1 MTKPRIVSFLP
12 AATEMVFA
20 LGAGDQLVG
29 ISHECDFPPEAKGKP
44 VVVRPAL
51 DLQSMT
57 LREIDVAVAEQIRS
71 GASLYTVDEE
81 LLCALKPDL
90 ILTQNLCQVCAPSG
104 NDLASALKLLHPAP
118 QILWMSP
125 HSLAEIFENIIELG
139 QSLGLASEADACVE
153 DCRRRLAQVAAKTAQ
168 ASTRPR
174 AFCPRV
180 FCMEWAD
187 PVYCAGHWVPEMVE
201 LAGGRDELARRG
213 TDSVRMAW
221 ADVVAWAP
229 EIVVFA
235 PCGFNLEKAL
245 EQVQYLERLPGWAD
259 LPAVRNHRSYVVDAN
274 SYFARP
280 GPRVVEGTELLAHL
294 IHSEL
299 FDWNGPAD
307 AFQAVSTSNT
317 IPSKTSIKVC
327 PECGQSFECKS
338 GGCWCSDL
346 PPLPR
351 GTLPA
356 SDCLCPACLANAVKL
371 NATLR

>member
-12 AATEMVFA
+12 AATEMVYA
-20 LGAGDQLVG
+20 LSAGDQLVG
-29 ISHECDFPPEAKGKP
+29 ISHECDFPADIKGKP

-81 LLCALKPDL
+81 LLCTLKPDL
-90 ILTQNLCQVCAPSG
+90 IVTQNLCQVCAPSG
-104 NDLASALKLLHPAP
+104 NDLSAALKLLNPTP
-118 QILWMSP
+118 EIVWMSP
-125 HSLAEIFENIIELG
+125 HSLAGIFENIIELG
-139 QSLGLASEADACVE
+139 QALGLASEADACVE
-153 DCRRRLAQVAAKTAQ
+153 ECRRRLAQVAAKTAQ
-168 ASTRPR
+168 ISTR
-174 AFCPRV
+174 PRV

-213 TDSVRMAW
+213 TDSVRMTW
-221 ADVVAWAP
+221 ADVVDWAP
-229 EIVVFA
+229 EVVIFA

-245 EQVQYLERLPGWAD
+245 QQVPYLEKLSGWAD
-259 LPAVRNHRSYVVDAN
+259 LPAVRNQRAYVVDAN

-294 IHSEL
+294 IHPAH

-307 AFQAVSTSNT
+307 AFQAISATNATSSETRN
-317 IPSKTSIKVC
+317 KVC
-327 PECGQSFECKS
+327 PECGQTFECRA
-338 GGCWCSDL
+338 GGCWCTDL
-346 PPLPR
+346 PHLPR
-351 GTLPA
+351 GTVPP
-356 SDCLCPACLANAVKL
+356 SDCLCPACLGNAVKL

>member
-12 AATEMVFA
+12 AATEMVYA
-20 LGAGDQLVG
+20 LDAGDQLVG
-29 ISHECDFPPEAKGKP
+29 ISHECDFPPSVKGKP

-118 QILWMSP
+118 EILWMSP
-125 HSLAEIFENIIELG
+125 HSLAAIFENILELG
-139 QSLGLASEADACVE
+139 QALGLASEADACVE
-153 DCRRRLAQVAAKTAQ
+153 DCRRRLAQVAAKTAHI
-168 ASTRPR
+168 SGR
-174 AFCPRV
+174 PRV

-213 TDSVRMAW
+213 TDSVRMTW
-221 ADVVAWAP
+221 ADVVEWAP
-229 EIVVFA
+229 EVIVFA

-245 EQVQYLERLPGWAD
+245 EQVPYLEKQPGWDD
-259 LPAVRNHRSYVVDAN
+259 LPAVRNQRAYVVDAN

-294 IHSEL
+294 IHPEL
-299 FDWNGPAD
+299 FDWNGPAG
-307 AFQAVSTSNT
+307 AFQAIAATSGS
-317 IPSKTSIKVC
+317 PSQTCIKTC
-327 PECGQSFECKS
+327 PDCGESFECKTS
-338 GGCWCSDL
+338 ECWCSDL
-346 PPLPR
+346 PHLPR
-351 GTLPA
+351 GTIPA
-356 SDCLCPACLANAVKL
+356 SDCLCPVCLANAVKL